1 MLSQTDLFYYLCQ
14 ITKSHYKQVFNIN
27 CEPCLKKNSATNQNN
42 KNIVFHSNK
51 SHTDMK
57 RHHIYLTLALATLLA
72 GGARAQQRAISLGDA
87 IRIAQA
93 NSYDAKLAKFGFMSS
108 YWSYRSFRAELLP
121 SMSLTGRLL
130 NFDHSRVEARNSE
143 DGRINYVDNN
153 SLNNALTL
161 SLDQKIASLGGTI
174 SLQSYLYRL
183 DQFNYDLTTYQSQ
196 PLRISYTQPLKTYN
210 ELKWRKKT
218 EPKEYEKAKKV
229 YLEDME
235 DVAINVT
242 TLYFDAIAAQSDY
255 AQSQSKYRDL
265 EALYKITEKRLNL
278 GTTTK
283 ADLLQLELSMLNTQV
298 EVNNAKTK
306 NDDAMYDLFSYLRVT
321 DYAGVL
327 LTAPETVEDITPSA
341 PEVIQKAMQNSSHAQ
356 TQDLLLLTA
365 QQNLAKAKSE
375 KGIQMQLN
383 AEVGFS
389 RTANNFTAAYRNL
402 QDNEIVGVTV
412 TLPIFDWGV
421 KKGRV
426 MMAKSNLDLALTK
439 KEQADNDYIQKV
451 KRSVMQFGA
460 QAEQCR
466 TSTKAM
472 EISRERYDI
481 TKRRFETGA
490 ISVTELN
497 TAIQELET
505 AKTQYIDQLKN
516 YWTYYYTLR
525 RYTLYDWAAHRDL
538 TADYD
543 DIVKP

>member
-1 MLSQTDLFYYLCQ
+1 MKTYLPY
-14 ITKSHYKQVFNIN
+14 IAV
-27 CEPCLKKNSATNQNN
+27 
-42 KNIVFHSNK
+42 
-51 SHTDMK
+51 
-57 RHHIYLTLALATLLA
+57 LAATLLSDINVHA
-72 GGARAQQRAISLGDA
+72 EQRAVSLGDA

-93 NSYDAKLAKFGFMSS
+93 NSYDAKLAKFSFMSS

-121 SMSLTGRLL
+121 SMSLTGGLM
-130 NFDHSRVEARNSE
+130 NFNHSRVEARNAE

-153 SLNNALTL
+153 SLNNSLTL
-161 SLDQKIASLGGTI
+161 SIDQQIASLGGTV

-183 DQFNYDLTTYQSQ
+183 DQFNYDLTTYQSL
-196 PLRISYTQPLKTYN
+196 PLRISYSQPLRTYN
-210 ELKWRKKT
+210 DLKWRKKT

-229 YLEDME
+229 YLEAIE

-242 TLYFDAIAAQSDY
+242 KLYFDAIAAQSDY
-255 AQSQSKYRDL
+255 NQSLSKYHDL
-265 EALYKITEKRLNL
+265 EALYKISEKRLAL
-278 GTTTK
+278 GTVTK
-283 ADLLQLELSMLNTQV
+283 ADLLQLELSMLNTRV

-306 NDDAMYDLFSYLRVT
+306 TDDAMYDLFSYLRVT
-321 DYAGVL
+321 DYEGVL
-327 LTAPETVEDITPSA
+327 LTAPETVADITPNAS
-341 PEVIQKAMQNSSHAQ
+341 EVIQKAIQNSSHAL
-356 TQDLLLLTA
+356 TQDLSMLNA
-365 QQNLAKAKSE
+365 QQALAKAKAE
-375 KGIQMQLN
+375 KGIQMHLN

-389 RTANNFTAAYRNL
+389 RTANSFSAAYRNL
-402 QDNEIVGVTV
+402 QDNEIVGITV

-426 MMAKSNLDLALTK
+426 MMAKANLDLARTK
-439 KEQADNDYIQKV
+439 KEQADNDYMQQV

-525 RYTLYDWAAHRDL
+525 RYTLYDWDAKRDL
-538 TADYD
+538 SADYEN
-543 DIVKP
+543 IMKP